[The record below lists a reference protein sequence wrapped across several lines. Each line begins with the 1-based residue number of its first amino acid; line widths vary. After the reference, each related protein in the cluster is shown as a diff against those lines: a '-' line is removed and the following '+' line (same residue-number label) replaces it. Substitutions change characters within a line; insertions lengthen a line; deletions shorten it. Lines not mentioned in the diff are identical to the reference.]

1 MSTDATAIDV
11 QTFRERA
18 RAWITRNV
26 PRGEQVDGLE
36 VSDDQANV
44 VVGEARAIQ
53 RRIFDAGFAGIRFD
67 KRYGGQGLTRSHQVA
82 WAEAGAGYQLP
93 GTFNVTHGILAP
105 TLLEFGSEEQKDR
118 HIPAMLRGDELW
130 VQFLSEPSGGSDLA
144 GLLTR
149 AQRDGDIYRVNG
161 SKVWTTGAQHCQFG
175 LILVRTDLDVPKH
188 QGLSMFIVAPD
199 MDGLSIVPIRLS
211 TGASQFCQEFFDDVA
226 VPASNL
232 VGAENDGWRVTTR
245 LLFHER
251 NMVGANS
258 YNDHMVLS
266 TGEEDEDDDLV
277 ALVRRLGLDRDPA
290 TRQLVGE
297 GIALR
302 LLVPPTIQRINALL
316 RTGEMQG
323 PAAAILKLLGS
334 TVDLRRAHIGVE
346 VAGSEA
352 VAWQPGDSSEG
363 IGTHWLA
370 ARIPTI
376 AGGSSEIQ
384 LNQIS
389 ERVLGLPREY
399 TPDRDIP
406 FREVLNTEREK

>member
-1 MSTDATAIDV
+1 MSTDATAVDV
-11 QTFRERA
+11 QSFRERA

-36 VSDDQANV
+36 VSDDRASAV
-44 VVGEARAIQ
+44 VAEARAIQ

-67 KRYGGQGLTRSHQVA
+67 KRYGGQGLTRAHQVA

-105 TLLEFGSEEQKDR
+105 TLLEFGTDEQKDR

-149 AQRDGDIYRVNG
+149 AQRDGDIYRLNG
-161 SKVWTTGAQHCQFG
+161 SKVWTTGAQYCQFG
-175 LILVRTDLDVPKH
+175 LLLARTDFDVPKH
-188 QGLSMFIVAPD
+188 QGLSMFIVAPG

-211 TGASQFCQEFFDDVA
+211 TGASQFCQEFLDDVA
-226 VPASNL
+226 VPGSNL

-258 YNDHMVLS
+258 YNDHIVLS
-266 TGEEDEDDDLV
+266 TGDEEEDDELV
-277 ALVRRLGLDRDPA
+277 ALARRLGLERDPA

-297 GIALR
+297 GIALD

-316 RTGEMQG
+316 RAGEMQG
-323 PAAAILKLLGS
+323 PAAAILKLVGS
-334 TVDLRRAHIGVE
+334 TVGLRRAHIGIE

-352 VAWQPGDSSEG
+352 VAWQAGDASEG
-363 IGTHWLA
+363 IGMHWLS

-376 AGGSSEIQ
+376 SGGSSEIQ

-399 TPDRDIP
+399 TPDRDVP
-406 FREVLNTEREK
+406 FREVLERRT